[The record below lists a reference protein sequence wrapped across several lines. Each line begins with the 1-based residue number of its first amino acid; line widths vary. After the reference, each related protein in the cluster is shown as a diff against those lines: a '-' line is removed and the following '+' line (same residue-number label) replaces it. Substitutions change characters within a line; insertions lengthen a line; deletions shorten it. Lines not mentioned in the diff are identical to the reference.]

1 MTMALLSMKPELLWK
16 TGLRAWPAAIPA
28 QAILSRPLLAGEIE
42 AADHVHLVVPFLD
55 GGGTRGLIT
64 APGSLYRA
72 LSGETGTVMV
82 P

>member
-1 MTMALLSMKPELLWK
+1 MGPKIKAL
-16 TGLRAWPAAIPA
+16 
-28 QAILSRPLLAGEIE
+28 IE
-42 AADHVHLVVPFLD
+42 FLD

-64 APGSLYRA
+64 APGSLCRA